1 MSTIADMK
9 IKIGADSSGLQKGLK
24 DAKTAI
30 NDTFDTS
37 PINAMTEA
45 INGTTTSM
53 GGFVQMASKYAAL
66 LAGGF
71 GLVSLIDGA
80 AKAGAATENLTRKLG
95 MTVEEVGLLKKTLQ
109 LTGGDIE
116 TASKTVMK
124 LDKSFTTAGEAGDKV
139 RATLAAVGVSLTD
152 QDGKL
157 LPINEQL
164 KRLADGYKEAT
175 AAGYGQEFIM
185 NTLGAK
191 GLTLVDTLNRYSEA
205 QERAAK
211 VQGIGLNVEELDK
224 LNMDIQVLQ
233 MQAQQVGLAF
243 GQAFLPIA
251 QDVLPSMMDALKTVS
266 AFLKENKDHLASFIT
281 LATKGVLVWKSMG
294 IAAAA
299 YGTVAST
306 VAALRVQ
313 EEIAAETTLTRFQ
326 QKAIAQ
332 RVKAIEAE
340 ALKAIKAYEKELAS
354 KKLTEDEKT
363 LLVQQETVK
372 RIAQAEK
379 EAAAV
384 KAALTEEMLAYNG
397 VAVAETRVGEAAK
410 VASVAQVSGAGKAT
424 GAVRILS
431 GAVTALKNNW
441 LLVALAI
448 YEAVEALKAYNLA
461 KFQNDHGTE
470 VTYKGEKYVVKG
482 DDISKISLQRP
493 DTASMGDYD
502 DAGFWG
508 FGNYGLGD
516 NVEISKIPLT
526 KGSALYESVMLHYNT
541 DDPER
546 KAAYIAKNEAEA
558 RARNSE
564 IPGIDLS
571 SLGNVGGD
579 GSSVGSGGKIKQPTL
594 SEVEVSIGNKVYE
607 EAFEHIGEEWGSNTC
622 AAFVTA
628 MLKEAGANAGIGG
641 DLVKTLVDNAG
652 YAAHPGEL
660 PSEKGDLVYWVR
672 DDGDG
677 NPYQHIGIYDGRG
690 GHIASNTHGV
700 THADS
705 LSGDWYGN
713 GYRYGGYI
721 SMRELTGDQTY
732 KASMDNDAK
741 KLADAQRKLE
751 QAQQEATRLS
761 RDLQTSIMSESG
773 TEYESNMAKHQANLM
788 EKAYRISKLRTAGV
802 DEEQVKKLQDQLAE
816 YAKSLDANVEKKWN
830 QAYTSMVDTAKQAH
844 AAVLHDYEAQAQA
857 EYEATIH
864 NLDRER
870 EEKEKSLMRDKDDIE
885 TKEKISEWYYSR
897 VQLAEENLRKAK
909 KQAHE
914 EYINYLKEEGDILAI
929 IADAKNNGG
938 AYEDESR
945 VKGMKALSEQYAQ
958 YAANIHMSFA
968 EQIATVSGDAY
979 NALSENIEGFIM
991 RTKSASDAFSGFINS
1006 VLNSVAKIAAQRLAS
1021 RWIGSLLGG
1030 MVTGGAGGGWADAIF
1045 NAEGGYISGPGTDT
1059 SDSIPSYLSN
1069 GEFVVNA
1076 RATRKYRG
1084 LLEKIN
1090 SYASGGLVTAPSM
1103 ASPSYGGGYSS
1114 ASDMGGSSSGGGGC
1128 VVNIT
1133 NKTNDEVSVTDSHF
1147 DEEMGRWVL
1156 DVVVDGAARN
1166 RGGFGTN
1173 LKTALGY

>member
-30 NDTFDTS
+30 HDTFDTS

-45 INGTTTSM
+45 INGTTSSM

-66 LAGGF
+66 FAGGF

-139 RATLAAVGVSLTD
+139 RATLDAVGVSLTD
-152 QDGKL
+152 QNGKL

-164 KRLADGYKEAT
+164 KRLADGYKKAT
-175 AAGYGQEFIM
+175 DAGYGQEFIM

-205 QERAAK
+205 QEQAAK

-233 MQAQQVGLAF
+233 MQAQQVGLAL

-251 QDVLPSMMDALKTVS
+251 QEVLPAMMDALKTVS

-340 ALKAIKAYEKELAS
+340 ALRAIKAYEKELAS

-397 VAVAETRVGEAAK
+397 VAVAETRVGEAAE

-441 LLVALAI
+441 LLVAWAI

-470 VTYKGEKYVVKG
+470 VTYNGKKYVVKG
-482 DDISKISLQRP
+482 DEISEISLQRP

-502 DAGFWG
+502 DAGLWG

-516 NVEISKIPLT
+516 NVEISKTPLT
-526 KGSALYESVMLHYNT
+526 KGSALYNSVMLHYNT

-558 RARNSE
+558 RERNNQT
-564 IPGIDLS
+564 PGIDLS
-571 SLGNVGGD
+571 GLGSVGGG
-579 GSSVGSGGKIKQPTL
+579 GSKGSAGKTKQPTL

-672 DDGDG
+672 DDGSG

-713 GYRYGGYI
+713 GYKYGGYI

-741 KLADAQRKLE
+741 KLADAQKKLE

-761 RDLQTSIMSESG
+761 RDLQTSILSETG

-788 EKAYRISKLRTAGV
+788 EKAYRIAKLRTAGV

-885 TKEKISEWYYSR
+885 TKEKISEWYYNQ

-909 KQAHE
+909 KRAHE
-914 EYINYLKEEGDILAI
+914 EYISYLQEEGDILAI

-938 AYEDESR
+938 AYEEESR
-945 VKGMKALSEQYAQ
+945 VRGMKALSEQYAQ

-968 EQIATVSGDAY
+968 EQIASVSSAAY
-979 NALSENIEGFIM
+979 DDLSDSLHGFIM
-991 RTKSASDAFSGFINS
+991 QTKSAGDVFNS
-1006 VLNSVAKIAAQRLAS
+1006 FVNTILSSIAKIAAQQLAS
-1021 RWIGSLLGG
+1021 KWISGILGG
-1030 MVTGGAGGGWADAIF
+1030 MVSGGAGGGWADAIF

-1084 LLEKIN
+1084 VLEKIN
-1090 SYASGGLVTAPSM
+1090 SYATGGIVTAPTL
-1103 ASPSYGGGYSS
+1103 ASPSFDGSYGGDGL
-1114 ASDMGGSSSGGGGC
+1114 SSGGGSGANIQINLVNESNHELEAEETGKAWDGEKW
-1128 VVNIT
+1128 VVGVVLKAVAT
-1133 NKTNDEVSVTDSHF
+1133 NQNGIRSLIKGVATT
-1147 DEEMGRWVL
+1147 
-1156 DVVVDGAARN
+1156 
-1166 RGGFGTN
+1166 
-1173 LKTALGY
+1173 